1 MGEVKGG
8 DFASCGQI
16 WRMARRVKPK
26 TDQLAAFFGS
36 RLSQIA
42 AAVTKKEKPG
52 DEHLRVQKAL
62 TEIKTYLVT
71 FGAIPESLAS
81 KGL

>member
-8 DFASCGQI
+8 DFASCHQI
-16 WRMARRVKPK
+16 WRMARHVKPK

-36 RLSQIA
+36 DRHKKQQPSQ
-42 AAVTKKEKPG
+42 KEKPG

-71 FGAIPESLAS
+71 FGAMPESLAS